1 MNIGVLPTST
11 KGRDNIHSSHFV
23 SKNIDDMPSLL
34 KLTKNVA
41 ETFIYQID
49 NNTLQDILKENKA
62 LKEILEGKATGE
74 DIELESIRY
83 CLWLDPDRCC
93 SFFADIVLI
102 CEGLSE
108 KALIDCLVKEKKL
121 NFKSR
126 RVYIL
131 NAAGKYDIHRYMNL
145 FDRLGIEHSVLFDGD
160 TNNDKHKKINAFIE
174 KNKNKFTLKLH
185 SFSEGEL
192 EDFLGIKKVTDRYKK
207 PLNVMWHYRNNKIR
221 QEKIDELIKIVE
233 NLIERVEEK

>member
-1 MNIGVLPTST
+1 
-11 KGRDNIHSSHFV
+11 
-23 SKNIDDMPSLL
+23 
-34 KLTKNVA
+34 
-41 ETFIYQID
+41 
-49 NNTLQDILKENKA
+49 
-62 LKEILEGKATGE
+62 
-74 DIELESIRY
+74 
-83 CLWLDPDRCC
+83 
-93 SFFADIVLI
+93 
-102 CEGLSE
+102 
-108 KALIDCLVKEKKL
+108 
-121 NFKSR
+121 
-126 RVYIL
+126 
-131 NAAGKYDIHRYMNL
+131 MNL